1 MPTETGPESRGNELP
16 LPQNIHLLSSQEIL
30 DLVTLHKSQLELY
43 VAQFDRQDETKKEIL
58 DLKGQLE
65 RLEQEFRA
73 LDGRRS
79 HLQGKLEENRVLE
92 SRYVKMWQD
101 LHQRI
106 DQKYSE
112 DLMKA
117 KLEIQMRELEDA
129 SVNMEKQF
137 KSTDNLDSFVQQ
149 FIDLRTEY
157 HVKREQLGTW
167 NAQGELK
174 IR

>member
-1 MPTETGPESRGNELP
+1 MPTETGPESSGNDLP

-30 DLVTLHKSQLELY
+30 DLVTSHKSQLELY
-43 VAQFDRQDETKKEIL
+43 VAQFDRQDESKTEVL
-58 DLKGQLE
+58 GLKTRLE
-65 RLEQEFRA
+65 ELEQEFRS
-73 LDGRRS
+73 LDDRRN
-79 HLQGKLEENRVLE
+79 HLQGKLEENRILE
-92 SRYVKMWQD
+92 SQYVKMWQD

-129 SVNMEKQF
+129 SVKMENQLGSSDK
-137 KSTDNLDSFVQQ
+137 LDSFLQQ
-149 FIDLRTEY
+149 YIDLRTEY